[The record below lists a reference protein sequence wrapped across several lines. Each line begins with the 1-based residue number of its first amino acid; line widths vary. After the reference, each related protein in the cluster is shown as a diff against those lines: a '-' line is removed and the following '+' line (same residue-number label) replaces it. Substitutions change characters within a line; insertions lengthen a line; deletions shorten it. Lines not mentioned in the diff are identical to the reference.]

1 MERTVALRQR
11 GQMAVLL
18 NSLQQLALQR
28 VAGHAPDPR
37 NLRTW
42 RQFLLGVWV
51 ARSTRLL
58 SVARVI
64 APQRRVRSVKA
75 AAEALGYFLDT
86 AQLPLRP
93 WSTYLLEAS
102 WRALDPAAV
111 TRYRGQPLLVI
122 DPTEYAKRSRG
133 RGKCNRH
140 MQHIGRVR
148 RPTKGLK
155 PRPRKAAAGKG
166 AARPAAPARAPRVA
180 TTSGYVDVWAGL
192 VLRGKRFFP
201 VSRLLYSNR
210 HPKLRSQN
218 RVEEA
223 VLGGALALLR
233 RWGLQ
238 PIAVGDR
245 GLGRKEL
252 LIRLAQREQ
261 AYVFRVDPDITLW
274 AADGQERGSLATC
287 LAQQAAWGEAWW
299 YGGEDGPV
307 RCTVRV
313 VRAAIRF
320 SRTGRQ
326 ADYTE
331 ATLNF
336 VELRPLAGPRDPLVL
351 ATTLPV
357 TKLTEARAVAWV
369 YAQRWTIETGF
380 ETLKAWGLGRFMV
393 RGWEAID
400 RLLWIVAIA
409 YTLLLLALQTPRL
422 AGLRRQAC
430 ALLRQQSV
438 LGPDL
443 TVGKLAEALGLDFP
457 SHRRAWVAVWLL

>member
-1 MERTVALRQR
+1 MERTVALRER
-11 GQMAVLL
+11 GQVAVLL
-18 NSLQQLALQR
+18 NSLQESALQR
-28 VAGHAPDPR
+28 LGGREPDPR

-42 RQFLLGVWV
+42 RQWVLGVWV

-58 SVARVI
+58 TVARVI

-75 AAEALGYFLDT
+75 AAAALGYFLET
-86 AQLPLRP
+86 AQFPLRP

-102 WRALDPAAV
+102 WRALDP
-111 TRYRGQPLLVI
+111 TRMATYRGRPLLVI

-133 RGKCNRH
+133 QGKRNRH

-148 RPTKGLK
+148 RPTKGPK
-155 PRPRKAAAGKG
+155 ARARKGR
-166 AARPAAPARAPRVA
+166 ARAAAPARAPRA
-180 TTSGYVDVWAGL
+180 TTTSGYVDVWAGL
-192 VLRGKRFFP
+192 VLRGKQFFP
-201 VSRLLYSNR
+201 LSRLLYSNR

-223 VLGGALALLR
+223 VLGSALALAR
-233 RWGLQ
+233 RWGLA

-274 AADGQERGSLATC
+274 DADGQERGPLAAC
-287 LAQQAAWGEAWW
+287 LTAQAPLGEAWW

-313 VRAAIRF
+313 VRGAIRH

-331 ATLNF
+331 APLTF
-336 VELRPLAGPRDPLVL
+336 VELRPLVGTRAPLVL

-357 TKLTEARAVAWV
+357 ASLADARGIAWV
-369 YAQRWTIETGF
+369 YGQRWTIETGF

-393 RGWEAID
+393 RRWQAID
-400 RLLWIVAIA
+400 RLLWIVASA
-409 YTLLLLALQTPRL
+409 YTVLLLLLHAPRL
-422 AGLRRQAC
+422 TRLRYQAG
-430 ALLRQQSV
+430 ALLRQQAV
-438 LGPDL
+438 LGRYL

-457 SHRRAWVAVWLL
+457 HHRRAWAAVWLL

>member
-1 MERTVALRQR
+1 MERTVALRER
-11 GQMAVLL
+11 GQVAVLL
-18 NSLQQLALQR
+18 NSLQQPALERLAGR
-28 VAGHAPDPR
+28 APDPR

-42 RQFLLGVWV
+42 RQWVLGVWV

-58 SVARVI
+58 TVARVI

-86 AQLPLRP
+86 AQFPLRP
-93 WSTYLLEAS
+93 WSAYLLEAS
-102 WRALDPAAV
+102 WRALDPTRV
-111 TRYRGQPLLVI
+111 TTYRGQALLVI

-133 RGKCNRH
+133 QGKCNRH
-140 MQHIGRVR
+140 MQHVGRVR
-148 RPTKGLK
+148 RPTKGPK
-155 PRPRKAAAGKG
+155 PRPRKVTAEKSG
-166 AARPAAPARAPRVA
+166 ARPAAPARAPRAA

-192 VLRGKRFFP
+192 VLRGKQFFP
-201 VSRLLYSNR
+201 LSRLLYSNR

-223 VLGGALALLR
+223 VLGGALALAR
-233 RWGLQ
+233 QWGLD

-274 AADGQERGSLATC
+274 DADGQEQGALAAC
-287 LAQQAAWGEAWW
+287 LAQQAPWGEAWW
-299 YGGEDGPV
+299 YGSEDGPL

-331 ATLNF
+331 ATLSF
-336 VELRPLAGPRDPLVL
+336 VELRPLVGTRDPLVL

-357 TKLTEARAVAWV
+357 RTLTDARGIAWV
-369 YAQRWTIETGF
+369 YGQRWTIETGF
-380 ETLKAWGLGRFMV
+380 EILKAWGLGRFMV
-393 RGWEAID
+393 RGWQAID
-400 RLLWIVAIA
+400 RLLWVVALA
-409 YTLLLLALQTPRL
+409 YTLLLVLLHAPRL
-422 AGLRRQAC
+422 ARLRRQAG
-430 ALLRQQSV
+430 ALLRQQAV
-438 LGPDL
+438 LGRYL
-443 TVGKLAEALGLDFP
+443 TVGKLAEALSLDFP
-457 SHRRAWVAVWLL
+457 HHCRAWAAVWLL

>member
-1 MERTVALRQR
+1 MERTVALRER
-11 GQMAVLL
+11 GRVAVLL
-18 NSLQQLALQR
+18 NSLQQPTLQR
-28 VAGHAPDPR
+28 LAHAPDPR

-42 RQFLLGVWV
+42 RQFVLGVWV

-58 SVARVI
+58 AVARVI
-64 APQRRVRSVKA
+64 APQRQVRSVKA

-93 WSTYLLEAS
+93 WSTYLREAS
-102 WRALDPAAV
+102 WRALDPALV
-111 TRYRGQPLLVI
+111 TTYRGQPLLVI

-140 MQHIGRVR
+140 RQHIGRVR
-148 RPTKGLK
+148 RPTKGA
-155 PRPRKAAAGKG
+155 PPRKRKRGAPPAKG
-166 AARPAAPARAPRVA
+166 GPPVARPARVA

-192 VLRGKRFFP
+192 VLRGKQFFP

-218 RVEEA
+218 RVEDA
-223 VLGGALALLR
+223 VLGGALAVTR
-233 RWGLQ
+233 RWGLA
-238 PIAVGDR
+238 PIVVGDR

-274 AADGQERGSLATC
+274 EADGQERGSLAAC

-299 YGGEDGPV
+299 YGGEDGPLRCAV
-307 RCTVRV
+307 RM

-331 ATLNF
+331 ATLTF
-336 VELRPLAGPRDPLVL
+336 VELRPLAGTRDPLVL

-357 TKLTEARAVAWV
+357 HRLADARGIAWV
-369 YAQRWTIETGF
+369 YGQRWTIETGF

-393 RGWEAID
+393 RGWQAID
-400 RLLWIVAIA
+400 RLLWVVAIA
-409 YTLLLLALQTPRL
+409 YTVLLVLLHAPRL
-422 AGLRRQAC
+422 ARLRRQAG
-430 ALLRQQSV
+430 ALLRQQPV
-438 LGPDL
+438 RGPDL
-443 TVGKLAEALGLDFP
+443 TVGKLAEAIGLDFP
-457 SHRRAWVAVWLL
+457 NHRRAWAAVWLL

>member
-1 MERTVALRQR
+1 VGT
-11 GQMAVLL
+11 
-18 NSLQQLALQR
+18 
-28 VAGHAPDPR
+28 
-37 NLRTW
+37 
-42 RQFLLGVWV
+42 
-51 ARSTRLL
+51 
-58 SVARVI
+58 
-64 APQRRVRSVKA
+64 VKA

-86 AQLPLRP
+86 ARLPLRP
-93 WSTYLLEAS
+93 WSTALLEAS
-102 WRALDPAAV
+102 WQALDPQQV
-111 TRYRGQPLLVI
+111 TTYRGHPLLVI

-133 RGKCNRH
+133 HGKRNRH
-140 MQHIGRVR
+140 MQHVGRVR
-148 RPTKGLK
+148 CPTKGAK
-155 PRPRKAAAGKG
+155 SRPRKAAAGKRVAQG
-166 AARPAAPARAPRVA
+166 AAPARAPRVA

-223 VLGGALALLR
+223 VLGGALALTR
-233 RWGLQ
+233 RWGLD
-238 PIAVGDR
+238 PIVVGDR

-274 AADGQERGSLATC
+274 AADGQQRGSLAAC
-287 LAQQAAWGEAWW
+287 LAQQAPWGEAWW

-313 VRAAIRF
+313 VRAALRF

-336 VELRPLAGPRDPLVL
+336 VELRPLAGTRDPLVL

-357 TKLTEARAVAWV
+357 QHLADARGIAWV
-369 YAQRWTIETGF
+369 YGQRWTIETGF

-393 RGWEAID
+393 RGWQAID
-400 RLLWIVAIA
+400 RLLWIVALA
-409 YTLLLLALQTPRL
+409 YTLLVVLLHARRR
-422 AGLRRQAC
+422 AGLWRQAT
-430 ALLRQQSV
+430 ALLRQQAV
-438 LGPDL
+438 LGREL
-443 TVGKLAEALGLDFP
+443 TVGKLAEAIGLDFLY
-457 SHRRAWVAVWLL
+457 HRRAWATAWLL

>member
-1 MERTVALRQR
+1 MERTVALRER
-11 GQMAVLL
+11 GQVAVLL
-18 NSLQQLALQR
+18 NSVQQSALQR
-28 VAGHAPDPR
+28 VAGREPDPR

-42 RQFLLGVWV
+42 RQWVLGVWV

-58 SVARVI
+58 TVARVI

-86 AQLPLRP
+86 AQVALRP

-102 WRALDPAAV
+102 WRALDPSRV
-111 TRYRGQPLLVI
+111 TTYRGQPLLVI

-133 RGKCNRH
+133 RGKCNRQ
-140 MQHIGRVR
+140 MQHVGRVR
-148 RPTKGLK
+148 RPTKGA
-155 PRPRKAAAGKG
+155 PSRRRQRPASPAQGAAP
-166 AARPAAPARAPRVA
+166 AARPARVA

-192 VLRGKRFFP
+192 VLRGKQFFP
-201 VSRLLYSNR
+201 LGRLLYSNR
-210 HPKLRSQN
+210 HPHLRSQN

-223 VLGGALALLR
+223 VLGGALALAR
-233 RWGLQ
+233 RWGLA

-261 AYVFRVDPDITLW
+261 AYVFRVDPDIPLW
-274 AADGQERGSLATC
+274 EAAGQEWGALAVV
-287 LAQQAAWGEAWW
+287 LAQQPSWGEAWW
-299 YGGEDGPV
+299 YGGEEGPV
-307 RCTVRV
+307 RCAVRV

-336 VELRPLAGPRDPLVL
+336 VELWPLAGTRDPLVL

-357 TKLTEARAVAWV
+357 QNLADARGIAWV
-369 YAQRWTIETGF
+369 YGQRWTIETGF

-393 RGWEAID
+393 RGWQAID
-400 RLLWIVAIA
+400 RLLWVVAIA
-409 YTLLLLALQTPRL
+409 YTLLLVLLHAPRL
-422 AGLRRQAC
+422 ARLRRQAC
-430 ALLRQQSV
+430 ALLRQQAV
-438 LGPDL
+438 LGRDL
-443 TVGKLAEALGLDFP
+443 TVGKLAEAISFDVP
-457 SHRRAWVAVWLL
+457 QHRRAWAALWLL

>member
-1 MERTVALRQR
+1 MERTVALRER
-11 GQMAVLL
+11 GQVATLL
-18 NSLQQLALQR
+18 NSLQQRALAR
-28 VAGHAPDPR
+28 RGGRGPDPR
-37 NLRTW
+37 NVRTW
-42 RQFLLGVWV
+42 RQLVLGVWV
-51 ARSTRLL
+51 TRSTRLITL
-58 SVARVI
+58 GRAI
-64 APQRRVRSVKA
+64 ASQRAVSSAKA
-75 AAEALGYFLDT
+75 AAEALRYFLQT

-93 WSTYLLEAS
+93 WSTALLEAS
-102 WRALDPAAV
+102 FRALEPGRL
-111 TRYRGQPLLVI
+111 TTYRGQPLLVL
-122 DPTEYAKRSRG
+122 DPTEYPKCSRG
-133 RGKCNRH
+133 QGKRGRH

-148 RPTKGLK
+148 RPAKGTK
-155 PRPRKAAAGKG
+155 RRKRKQAAAGASG
-166 AARPAAPARAPRVA
+166 AAPAARPRVA
-180 TTSGYVDVWAGL
+180 TTTGYVDVWAGL
-192 VLRGKRFFP
+192 VLRGKQFFP

-223 VLGGALALLR
+223 VLGGALALTR
-233 RWGLQ
+233 QWGLE
-238 PIAVGDR
+238 PIVVGDR

-274 AADGQERGSLATC
+274 DAAGQERGTLAAG
-287 LAQQAAWGEAWW
+287 LAQAAPWGEAWW
-299 YGGEDGPV
+299 YGGEDGPL
-307 RCTVRV
+307 RCAVRV

-331 ATLNF
+331 AMLTF
-336 VELRPLAGPRDPLVL
+336 VELRPLAGTRDPLVL

-357 TKLTEARAVAWV
+357 GTLTDARGIAWV
-369 YAQRWTIETGF
+369 YSQRWTIETGF

-400 RLLWIVAIA
+400 RLLWIVALA

-422 AGLRRQAC
+422 AGLRRQAG

-438 LGPDL
+438 RGPEL
-443 TVGKLAEALGLDFP
+443 TVGKLAEAIGLDFP
-457 SHRRAWVAVWLL
+457 YHRRAWAAVWRL